1 MRPVGMTLAGAVLAA
16 TVAAAQPQPDPAA
29 EAARQAEA
37 AKRLDAHLLGW
48 QTQMG
53 GLNNFRAN
61 FEVKK
66 TEAVFKKEQVYG
78 GAVLC
83 MKPTFARLRLQ
94 SETDRNDYEA
104 YICNGKSIFAYNG
117 LGKSITEV
125 PLPPNPAPGAP
136 GGNLMLDFL
145 GGMTAQAAKQ
155 RFRIGLWKEDA
166 HYVYLNIEPVL
177 GADKQE
183 FTQVRFALYGPG
195 LADKNLRYLPAQL
208 RLDKPN
214 GDFEVWTFSKQEVNL
229 PGVGADNFKFENVPG
244 YSYQKAQ
251 PGGPAPGGAA
261 PPPATPPAGQRP
273 PAGPGKP

>member
-261 PPPATPPAGQRP
+261 PP
-273 PAGPGKP
+273 